1 MTQWQGILQG
11 IFFKVSATHRRCQ
24 PRSDRFIIFA
34 KHLSSLVVMPLSLTF
49 NNKQMFTLA
58 SFKSSLFWIILMGF
72 AVASLS
78 HRPVTQR
85 GLGELASSLSHTVQ
99 PDVLIN
105 KYSTFTRK
113 IKFLANRRTAVRHK
127 LYPYKLLCKP
137 EYDSVSSASRQCPK
151 VEGALKDC

>member
-11 IFFKVSATHRRCQ
+11 IFKASAIHCRCQ
-24 PRSDRFIIFA
+24 PRLDRFIIFA
-34 KHLSSLVVMPLSLTF
+34 KHLSSLVVMPLLLTF

-58 SFKSSLFWIILMGF
+58 SFKSSLFWITLMGL

-85 GLGELASSLSHTVQ
+85 GLGELAGCFSHTVQ

-105 KYSTFTRK
+105 KYSTFTWK
-113 IKFLANRRTAVRHK
+113 IKFSANRHTAVRHK
-127 LYPYKLLCKP
+127 LYPYELLCEP